1 MEKSKEATLELI
13 NRYEEILPLMHHFM
27 QDGEVEYQ
35 YRNTNDEWQDAKTPS
50 WDNNKHY
57 RIKPKKVEL
66 WYEWITQKDNQY
78 VVCVHSE
85 FITEDLARKMFKG
98 NETLE
103 KTGRY
108 FNPVTKEFGVE

>member
-1 MEKSKEATLELI
+1 MNTKEKIKV
-13 NRYEEILPLMHHFM
+13 MQHFE
-27 QDGEVEYQ
+27 DGGEVEYKEWCNSTSQ
-35 YRNTNDEWQDAKTPS
+35 WHLVETNEPIWS
-50 WDNNKHY
+50 WARCDY
-57 RIKPKKVEL
+57 SIKPKKVEL